1 VGVGSGGLPVLE
13 CPDRAAWRSWL
24 AQQHATADGVWLQ
37 IAKKTSGLASVGY
50 EEAVLEALCFG
61 WIDGQS
67 KGLSETHYLQRFT
80 PRRRRSPWSASNRAR
95 VRALTA
101 QGLMTPAGLREV
113 ERAQADGRWD
123 ADG

>member
-1 VGVGSGGLPVLE
+1 VGTDELPVLA
-13 CPDRAAWRSWL
+13 CPDRATWRAWL
-24 AQQHATADGVWLQ
+24 ARRHATAEGVWLQ
-37 IAKKTSGLASVGY
+37 IAKKTSGLVSVGY

-67 KGLSETHYLQRFT
+67 RGLNETHYLQRFT

-95 VRALTA
+95 VREVTA
-101 QGLMTPAGLREV
+101 QGLMAPAGLREV

-123 ADG
+123 ATG